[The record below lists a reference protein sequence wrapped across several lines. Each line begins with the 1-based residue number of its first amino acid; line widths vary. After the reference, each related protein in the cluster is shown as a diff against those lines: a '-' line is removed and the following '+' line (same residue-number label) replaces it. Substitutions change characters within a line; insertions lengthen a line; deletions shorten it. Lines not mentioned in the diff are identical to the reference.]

1 MKKKLSILLFSVFI
15 VGCSNHNSYV
25 LEDDDGNIRMKVIFK
40 GESPEDSNY
49 VVISRE
55 CWDDK
60 GNIIDCEDR
69 HNAEYWEGHNPN
81 DSL

>member
-1 MKKKLSILLFSVFI
+1 MDFI
-15 VGCSNHNSYV
+15 VGCSNHNSFV

-49 VVISRE
+49 VLISRD

-60 GNIIDCEDR
+60 GILLIEDR